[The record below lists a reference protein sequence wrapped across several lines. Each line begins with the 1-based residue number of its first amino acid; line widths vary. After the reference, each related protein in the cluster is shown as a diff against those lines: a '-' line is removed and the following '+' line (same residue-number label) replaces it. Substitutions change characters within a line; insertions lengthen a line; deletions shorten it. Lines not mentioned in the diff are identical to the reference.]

1 MSSDKSQC
9 VNDRLSKD
17 LKEQEDINVVAI
29 DCEMVGTRRGSI
41 LARVSIVNSKGE
53 TICDKFVKPT
63 GKVIDYRTPVSG
75 IRPRD
80 IENGEA
86 FAKVRQEVVKILKN
100 KILVGHGVK
109 HDLEVL
115 QISHPEHMIR
125 DTSLH
130 WKVKESSKLRTP
142 SLKFLAKRLLGV
154 TIQEGEHSSVEDAKA
169 ALQVYL
175 KERKNWESS

>member
-1 MSSDKSQC
+1 VFQ
-9 VNDRLSKD
+9 
-17 LKEQEDINVVAI
+17 EQEDINVVAI

-41 LARVSIVNSKGE
+41 LVRVSVVNSKGK
-53 TICDKFVKPT
+53 TICDKFVKPA

-75 IRPRD
+75 IRLSD
-80 IENGEA
+80 IKNGEA
-86 FAKVRQEVVKILKN
+86 FAIVRQEVVKILKN
-100 KILVGHGVK
+100 KILVGHGLE

-130 WKVKESSKLRTP
+130 RKVKESSKLRTP

-154 TIQEGEHSSVEDAKA
+154 TIQEREHSSVEDAKV

-175 KERKNWESS
+175 KERKNWESSLED